1 MKMNKR
7 VKNELIE
14 EMIRIK
20 KLLDEIDRQDSQIMD
35 VMMHV

>member
-1 MKMNKR
+1 MNKR